1 MNYNANI
8 YLKLLLEPLIIL
20 FKLCFNFV
28 VFVIIMFGFSQ
39 ASIAETQIEDVDP
52 STCDVLSTSFPL
64 ETDGPFES
72 GIHKTKTGT
81 LLLTWLVYGED
92 THSLPDN
99 ICTLSNLP
107 DGATKQHLILEH
119 EGRLNLARAIG
130 DVEISLNCKSTNM
143 GDCTVTETFNTD
155 PCTAKFD
162 QIFYCSYDAALEEFN
177 ENATDFLLFGKILK
191 R

>member
-1 MNYNANI
+1 MNFNANI
-8 YLKLLLEPLIIL
+8 YLKLLLEPLIML
-20 FKLCFNFV
+20 FRLCFNFV
-28 VFVIIMFGFSQ
+28 VFVIIMLGFSFP
-39 ASIAETQIEDVDP
+39 SVAETQIEDFDP

-64 ETDGPFES
+64 ES
-72 GIHKTKTGT
+72 GIHKTKAGT
-81 LLLTWLVYGED
+81 LVLTWLVYGED

-143 GDCTVTETFNTD
+143 DDCTVTETFNTD
-155 PCTAKFD
+155 PCTAEFD
-162 QIFYCSYDAALEEFN
+162 QIFSCSYDAGVGEFD

-191 R
+191 K